1 MQGMTSVWI
10 GFAMSSFKTFICVY
24 LYSNG
29 VSHDAHYTLKEYC
42 SNDRDNDGAI
52 SFLKL
57 CYMLLRDDW
66 RFWGGRL
73 DGGGPFPDRTGDP
86 AIMSRLL

>member
-1 MQGMTSVWI
+1 MTSVWI
-10 GFAMSSFKTFICVY
+10 GFAMSSFKTFDWVY
-24 LYSNG
+24 LDSKD

-42 SNDRDNDGAI
+42 SNDRDNYGAI

-73 DGGGPFPDRTGDP
+73 DGGGGGGPFPDRTGDP

>member
-1 MQGMTSVWI
+1 MWI
-10 GFAMSSFKTFICVY
+10 GFAMSSFKTFICVN
-24 LYSNG
+24 LYFNG

-42 SNDRDNDGAI
+42 LNDRDNYGAI

-66 RFWGGRL
+66 RFFRREIRWWWPIPGSNGRPSDYESL
-73 DGGGPFPDRTGDP
+73 ALTN
-86 AIMSRLL
+86 